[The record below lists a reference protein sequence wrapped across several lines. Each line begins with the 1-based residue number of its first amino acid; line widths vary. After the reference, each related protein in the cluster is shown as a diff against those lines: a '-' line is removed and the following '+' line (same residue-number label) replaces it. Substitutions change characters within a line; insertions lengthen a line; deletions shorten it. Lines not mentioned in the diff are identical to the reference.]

1 MIVARF
7 GGAAYGTP
15 SRNQAFG
22 LVASAS
28 GALTV
33 QGWGGAN
40 DNISGEAG
48 VGTGWLVQSAV
59 VEGNQGV
66 HYRGDVP
73 IDTFTRTYATTGNRL
88 VVGAELNQNRYV
100 DMQVAALIV
109 YDRALSAAE
118 QAQVLSY
125 LEGKY
130 GSGGGGSGN
139 GSPVAMDD
147 TGTVISESSL
157 QLFVL
162 DNDTDADGVLNES
175 SVTVVSGP
183 SNGEAV
189 VNSDGSITYMHD
201 VGNTATSDTFTY
213 RVSDD
218 QGAQSNLA
226 SVSLTITGGGS
237 GNGSPVAMDDTGT
250 VVSESSV
257 QLFVLDNDADPD
269 GELNQSSVMVVTE
282 PSNGDAVVNSDGSI
296 TYMHDCWQYGHE

>member
-1 MIVARF
+1 
-7 GGAAYGTP
+7 
-15 SRNQAFG
+15 
-22 LVASAS
+22 
-28 GALTV
+28 
-33 QGWGGAN
+33 
-40 DNISGEAG
+40 
-48 VGTGWLVQSAV
+48 
-59 VEGNQGV
+59 
-66 HYRGDVP
+66 
-73 IDTFTRTYATTGNRL
+73 
-88 VVGAELNQNRYV
+88 
-100 DMQVAALIV
+100 MQVAALIV

-130 GSGGGGSGN
+130 GAGGGGSGN

-147 TGTVISESSL
+147 TGTVISESSV

-175 SVTVVSGP
+175 SVTVVTAP
-183 SNGEAV
+183 SNGDAV

-213 RVSDD
+213 QVSDD

-250 VVSESSV
+250 VASESSV
-257 QLFVLDNDADPD
+257 QLSVLDNDTDPD
-269 GELNQSSVMVVTE
+269 GELNQSSVTVVTA

-296 TYMHDCWQYGHE
+296 TYMHDVGNTATSDTFTYQVSDDQGAQSNLASVLLTITGGSTGGGGGSGIGNVPETVWRRTLRLIGE